1 MLYIYETGRGN
12 SDQSSDNNY
21 YWSYYS
27 CNYPYAINFGVENE
41 AGTIYIEYDQLIGD
55 APYYSDGCTGSI
67 SNIIYPNIYP
77 NIPLTIHTSSAGG
90 GGCIFLQ
97 NCSTTIYNLTIK
109 FVPKSFTTTSST
121 TTTPY
126 PIPENPE
133 IFLHVGDISVSGESC
148 GSYKYTLEG
157 TDANYFSLYGK
168 RIYLTKYPHTA
179 KTYNINICAKDL
191 ANRFTPLCD
200 TFSLT
205 VKQCEFTTEPPT
217 TTAAPNFGFVQQE
230 NSVVPV
236 NQYTYNKIYS
246 VRKHK

>member
-1 MLYIYETGRGN
+1 MLYITDKYNSSFVKEDNIYYTSFLQCGFPTTETF
-12 SDQSSDNNY
+12 SV
-21 YWSYYS
+21 
-27 CNYPYAINFGVENE
+27 FE
-41 AGTIYIEYDQLIGD
+41 AGTIFIEYTELEGSI
-55 APYYSDGCTGSI
+55 PYYDDGCRGNFS
-67 SNIIYPNIYP
+67 SPIYPNV
-77 NIPLTIHTSSAGG
+77 PLQINVSNTGG
-90 GGCIFLQ
+90 GGCIRLQ
-97 NCSTTIYNLTIK
+97 NCSTKMGHITIR
-109 FVPKSFTTTSST
+109 FVPGSFTTTSST
-121 TTTPY
+121 TTTLY

-179 KTYNINICAKDL
+179 KTYNVNICAKDL

>member
-1 MLYIYETGRGN
+1 MGHI
-12 SDQSSDNNY
+12 
-21 YWSYYS
+21 
-27 CNYPYAINFGVENE
+27 
-41 AGTIYIEYDQLIGD
+41 TIR
-55 APYYSDGCTGSI
+55 
-67 SNIIYPNIYP
+67 
-77 NIPLTIHTSSAGG
+77 
-90 GGCIFLQ
+90 
-97 NCSTTIYNLTIK
+97 
-109 FVPKSFTTTSST
+109 FVPGSFTTTSST
-121 TTTPY
+121 TTTLY

-179 KTYNINICAKDL
+179 KTYNVNICAKDL